1 MFINSR
7 RGSSSRARARRRK
20 PARSGP
26 NIRTPRQPETR
37 RSGPQP
43 GRGKFHRFLVRRR
56 RLLAGVLAAAACGL
70 AVQSLLPQ
78 EPRTVAVA
86 AAGGDLPSGHVLA
99 SRDLRLVQLPPG
111 VVPAGVFGDPGQAA
125 GQQLAVPVRK
135 GTVINE
141 TFLVGDGMLAGAAEG
156 SSAVPLRP
164 ADPAAAALL
173 SPGVLVD
180 VVAASETGFDGA
192 GPLNVLATAV
202 PVLWITAADSDDA
215 GPWSGS
221 DEGPLV
227 VVAAPAADAAR
238 LAVASAQSQL
248 YLVPNGG

>member
-1 MFINSR
+1 MLIRSR
-7 RGSSSRARARRRK
+7 RGSSSRARRRK
-20 PARSGP
+20 PARSGV
-26 NIRTPRQPETR
+26 RAARQPETG
-37 RSGPQP
+37 RSGPQS

-86 AAGGDLPSGHVLA
+86 AAAGDLPSGHVLA

-111 VVPAGVFGDPGQAA
+111 AVPAGAFADPGQAA
-125 GQQLAVPVRK
+125 GQQLAVPLRK
-135 GTVINE
+135 GTVLNDS
-141 TFLVGDGMLAGAAEG
+141 FLIGDGMLAGAAEG

-192 GPLNVLATAV
+192 GPLDVLASAV
-202 PVLWITAADSDDA
+202 PVLWITAADSGP
-215 GPWSGS
+215 GPWSGP